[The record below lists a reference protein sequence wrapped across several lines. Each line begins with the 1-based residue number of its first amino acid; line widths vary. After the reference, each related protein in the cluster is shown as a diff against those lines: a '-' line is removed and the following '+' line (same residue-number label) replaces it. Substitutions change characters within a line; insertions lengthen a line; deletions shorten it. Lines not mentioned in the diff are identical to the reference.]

1 MDESTIKI
9 IDTIMTYM
17 EKKCIGI
24 PMKIVKEQ
32 YNAFL

>member
-1 MDESTIKI
+1 MDEPTIKL

-24 PMKIVKEQ
+24 PMKIAKEQ
-32 YNAFL
+32 YNELL